1 MSGSSA
7 FFSLMV
13 MTIFSRSSGVMCLS
27 RPRLCVLVLL
37 LESCRCNCGRE
48 MFTGAEVEFASS
60 VSNSIASSSANE
72 STLPDRSGISAV
84 YRPSEFRE
92 AIEMAGVVDLASSL
106 SQQNVSLFHNRQ
118 LRFSNRRPSSSD
130 PAHLEKTVRG
140 LAATRDVRIG
150 TIAAHQSTC

>member
-27 RPRLCVLVLL
+27 RPRLCVPVL
-37 LESCRCNCGRE
+37 LESCRCSCGRE
-48 MFTGAEVEFASS
+48 IFTGAEVEFASS
-60 VSNSIASSSANE
+60 VSNSIASSSAKE

-118 LRFSNRRPSSSD
+118 LRFSNLRPSSRD
-130 PAHLEKTVRG
+130 PAHREKTVPR
-140 LAATRDVRIG
+140 LAPRALRIAR
-150 TIAAHQSTC
+150 IAAHQSTC